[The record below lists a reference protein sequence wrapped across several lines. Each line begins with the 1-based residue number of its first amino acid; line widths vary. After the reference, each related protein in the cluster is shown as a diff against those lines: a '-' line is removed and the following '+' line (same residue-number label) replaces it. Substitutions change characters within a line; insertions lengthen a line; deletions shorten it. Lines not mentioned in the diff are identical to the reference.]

1 MEGFEGRR
9 SKVRLCSTPRLPKPL
24 LRSPLSA
31 SPSNPPFKPPSPSK
45 PLPLNLGSLPPLRGH
60 LPFGSP
66 PFALQRSLPSQ
77 RVLYPTWAKPTRT
90 LNFGAERWLEQWPQA
105 QRNTSVGATAVAAE
119 ECSHHHSVAIWTRH
133 SQMRAAARRS
143 WRWLSRFFGG
153 TYPAVPSL
161 RAELEQVRAQAQV
174 PPVQERINSS
184 SSTKELASVPT
195 QRQQNLFNAQNEIR
209 EGEERLERLRAE
221 AHSADHCW
229 FQPPSR
235 GCRKN
240 GAPPFSGCG
249 LHRCASAEGHG
260 RLLARCVAMG
270 SDWTTSTISAL
281 VIVAT
286 QDQCDVDNTVLSDL
300 SILPYEKKKT

>member
-1 MEGFEGRR
+1 M
-9 SKVRLCSTPRLPKPL
+9 
-24 LRSPLSA
+24 
-31 SPSNPPFKPPSPSK
+31 
-45 PLPLNLGSLPPLRGH
+45 
-60 LPFGSP
+60 
-66 PFALQRSLPSQ
+66 
-77 RVLYPTWAKPTRT
+77 
-90 LNFGAERWLEQWPQA
+90 
-105 QRNTSVGATAVAAE
+105 
-119 ECSHHHSVAIWTRH
+119 
-133 SQMRAAARRS
+133 
-143 WRWLSRFFGG
+143 
-153 TYPAVPSL
+153 PSL

-235 GCRKN
+235 GCRKD

-249 LHRCASAEGHG
+249 RHRCASAEGHG
-260 RLLARCVAMG
+260 RLLARCVALG

-281 VIVAT
+281 VSVAT

-300 SILPYEKKKT
+300 SILPYEKKNLASQFAHSEAVKELDQVQAEIQELPRGRNSLRHAVEGFMMDPDHGPKKKAKTLSVPSAWIAPIQRCMRSQVQDKLCNGEMRAS

>member
-1 MEGFEGRR
+1 
-9 SKVRLCSTPRLPKPL
+9 
-24 LRSPLSA
+24 
-31 SPSNPPFKPPSPSK
+31 
-45 PLPLNLGSLPPLRGH
+45 
-60 LPFGSP
+60 
-66 PFALQRSLPSQ
+66 
-77 RVLYPTWAKPTRT
+77 
-90 LNFGAERWLEQWPQA
+90 
-105 QRNTSVGATAVAAE
+105 
-119 ECSHHHSVAIWTRH
+119 
-133 SQMRAAARRS
+133 MRAAARRS

-235 GCRKN
+235 GCRKD

-249 LHRCASAEGHG
+249 RHRCASAEGHG
-260 RLLARCVAMG
+260 RLLARCVALG

-300 SILPYEKKKT
+300 SILPYEKKNPSKSFCAFGGCEGIGSGAGGDPRAPERTQLFEACRRRVHDGPRPWAQEESQDIVRPLRMDCTNTALHALAGCNGEMRAS